1 MLRKL
6 IRTITTPKS
15 LFAEETQF
23 RGVTKRNRKQQLII
37 GLDFGTAF
45 TKVVIGESRQAYGV
59 HFSKFGDEQNP
70 YLLPAAMAVD
80 SAGFCSLDLE
90 SPKSRRVGDLKMRL
104 LEGDYSL
111 ESKAESVAYLAL
123 VLQFSRKWLF
133 SKQKR
138 IYGQNYLDWNLNVG
152 LPTHNYHD
160 AKLVQ
165 AYRDIVHC
173 AWLVSVTTSSI
184 NLEFAKHVLEGKED
198 ASTRQDRLIHPD
210 SIGLFPEFVAQ
221 VTGYV
226 RSPQRQ
232 EDLHA
237 LMDVGAGTVDV
248 TVFNVFHR
256 DDDDFFPIFAK
267 SVKNFGVFFHTKFR
281 LEKLQ
286 YKGRWAPNA
295 QDRALTDR
303 EFGKKLRVSQQ
314 QLADVDRPF
323 RKKVS
328 NQLNEQLRYTK
339 DKRYPKSRRW
349 EEGVPI
355 FLCGGGANVELY
367 ANLIESLE
375 EKGKPFKIVRQGL
388 PKPER
393 LKAGRLRA
401 ENFDRL
407 SVAYGLSFDAFDIG
421 EIEKAEEIE
430 DITDDPGL
438 PGRTGGTTFCSICH
452 GSGGAMAHGCYKC
465 GGTGLI

>member
-6 IRTITTPKS
+6 IKSVTTPKS
-15 LFAEETQF
+15 LFVEETQF
-23 RGVTKRNRKQQLII
+23 PDVTKRNRKQQLII

-80 SAGFCSLDLE
+80 SAGFCSLGLE

-111 ESKAESVAYLAL
+111 DSKAESVAYLAL
-123 VLQFSRKWLF
+123 VLQYSRKWLF

-173 AWLVSVTTSSI
+173 AWVVSVTTSSI
-184 NLEFAKHVLEGKED
+184 NLGFAKRVLEGKED

-210 SIGLFPEFVAQ
+210 AIGLFPEFVAQ

-248 TVFNVFHR
+248 TVFNVHER
-256 DDDDFFPIFAK
+256 DGDDFFPVFAK

-281 LEKLQ
+281 LKKLQ
-286 YKGRWAPNA
+286 YKGRWTQNP
-295 QDRALTDR
+295 QDKALTDR
-303 EFGKKLRVSQQ
+303 EFAKKVRVSQQ
-314 QLADVDRPF
+314 RLFEVDSPF
-323 RKKVS
+323 RRKVF
-328 NQLNEQLRYTK
+328 NQLIEQLRYTK
-339 DKRYPKSRRW
+339 DKRYPKSPRW
-349 EEGVPI
+349 EEGIPI
-355 FLCGGGANVELY
+355 FLCGGGANVDLY
-367 ANLIESLE
+367 SGLINSLE
-375 EKGKPFKIVRQGL
+375 ESGKPFRIIRQGL

-393 LKAGRLRA
+393 LKASRLRA
-401 ENFDRL
+401 DNFDRL
-407 SVAYGLSFDAFDIG
+407 SVAYGLSFDAFDLG
-421 EIEKAEEIE
+421 EIGKADEIE
-430 DITDDPGL
+430 DITDNANVS
-438 PGRTGGTTFCSICH
+438 RSNGGTTFCPICN
-452 GSGGAMAHGCYKC
+452 GTGGAMAHGCYKC
-465 GGTGLI
+465 GGSGLI